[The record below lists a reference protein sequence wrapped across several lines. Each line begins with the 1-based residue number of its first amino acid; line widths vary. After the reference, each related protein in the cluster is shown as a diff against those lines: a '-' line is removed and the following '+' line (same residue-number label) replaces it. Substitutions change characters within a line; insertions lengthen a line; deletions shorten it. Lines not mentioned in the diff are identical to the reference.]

1 MTVTLG
7 VDLFLRERAVAGQRI
22 GLLTNYAS
30 LTADDRHTVEAF
42 RDAGCRSLLS
52 FGPEHGFWGEVQYME
67 TGTTESYRDVPV
79 KSMYGGDSGHNLFPE
94 PKDVAGL
101 DLLVVDLQD
110 VGARYYTFYASM
122 LNCMFVAA
130 ATGTPVVVLDRP
142 NPINGVTVEGNR
154 LRTPFISFVGQ
165 YPIPNR
171 HGLTMGEIAIY
182 LNETMNVRCD
192 LSVVW
197 MDGWSRSMWWDE
209 TGVRWI
215 NPSPNL
221 AQFST
226 AIVYPGMCL
235 FEGTQLSEGRG
246 TTTPFEVFGAPW
258 LDPFEVSD
266 HLNALDLP
274 GVRFMPFVF
283 LPQFEKHAAQRCGGA
298 RILVTDRDAF
308 RALDTG
314 AWAIKVLRDL
324 APQQFSWRTALY
336 EFANCS
342 AIDALT
348 GGVAFRSI
356 LDTGGDL
363 PPLLDQWRAE
373 ASEFQTEVAPVK
385 HEGYAKGPEARDI
398 RPVAMQRKN

>member
-1 MTVTLG
+1 MTVTPG
-7 VDLFLRERAVAGQRI
+7 VDRFLRERAVAGQRI

-30 LTADDRHTVEAF
+30 LTSDDRLTVDAF
-42 RDAGCRSLLS
+42 RDAGAKSLLV

-67 TGTTESYRDVPV
+67 TGTAESFRDVTL

-101 DLLVVDLQD
+101 DVLVVDLQD

-171 HGLTMGEIAIY
+171 HGLTMGEIAVY
-182 LNETMNVRCD
+182 LNELMGVGCD

-197 MDGWSRSMWWDE
+197 MEGWSRSMWWDD
-209 TGVRWI
+209 TGLRWI

-258 LDPFEVSD
+258 FDPFAVSD
-266 HLNALDLP
+266 SCNALELP

-283 LPQFEKHAAQRCGGA
+283 LPQFEKHSGQRCGGA
-298 RILVTDRDAF
+298 RVVVTDRDAF
-308 RALDTG
+308 RSLETG
-314 AWAIKVLRDL
+314 AWVIKTLRDL
-324 APQQFSWRTALY
+324 APERFAWRTALY

-348 GGVAFRSI
+348 GGVAFRTI

-363 PPLLDQWRAE
+363 PPLLDQWRTE
-373 ASEFQTEVAPVK
+373 ATAFESEVAAVK
-385 HEGYAKGPEARDI
+385 HRAYADEGRGARPI
-398 RPVAMQRKN
+398 ALHRQP